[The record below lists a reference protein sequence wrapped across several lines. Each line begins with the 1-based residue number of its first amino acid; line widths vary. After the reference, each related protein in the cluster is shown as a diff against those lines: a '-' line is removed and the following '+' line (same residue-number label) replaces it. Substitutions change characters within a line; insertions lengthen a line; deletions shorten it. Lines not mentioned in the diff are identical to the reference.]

1 MSYNTK
7 HINLATLLNNEEA
20 VRKLLKL
27 FREVWNNNF
36 EKEKGREM
44 KAGNDSNSL
53 RGLCLDLIW
62 LYSKR
67 INIKI
72 EEKVKREL
80 RAKGKSED
88 WIRLNLYPRASG
100 EEAEI
105 NKDKEFKVRDNELKR
120 ITMCNTYLKEGSY
133 ESSVPKIFQT
143 TQGKGEDN
151 DLNFYGSDE
160 GEAPKS
166 RDFDKEGDL
175 NFYEGRE
182 DSNDKESEDFINDNS
197 YDDRNES
204 DVNEGGGEEHPSPD
218 ANERRRRRDFNLRIK
233 KRINYNYGPSP
244 KRRRRNNSVSVL
256 S

>member
-1 MSYNTK
+1 RREISTLQEEKEHHLQIISELDKEIKIKNTRIAELTNK
-7 HINLATLLNNEEA
+7 CNVEESSPNDKFKL
-20 VRKLLKL
+20 VQPPDLLKSID
-27 FREVWNNNF
+27 F
-36 EKEKGREM
+36 
-44 KAGNDSNSL
+44 
-53 RGLCLDLIW
+53 
-62 LYSKR
+62 
-67 INIKI
+67 
-72 EEKVKREL
+72 
-80 RAKGKSED
+80 
-88 WIRLNLYPRASG
+88 NLSFDEGEASG
-100 EEAEI
+100 SGYF
-105 NKDKEFKVRDNELKR
+105 DKE
-120 ITMCNTYLKEGSY
+120 
-133 ESSVPKIFQT
+133 
-143 TQGKGEDN
+143 GKEDN

-244 KRRRRNNSVSVL
+244 KRRRRNNS
-256 S
+256 